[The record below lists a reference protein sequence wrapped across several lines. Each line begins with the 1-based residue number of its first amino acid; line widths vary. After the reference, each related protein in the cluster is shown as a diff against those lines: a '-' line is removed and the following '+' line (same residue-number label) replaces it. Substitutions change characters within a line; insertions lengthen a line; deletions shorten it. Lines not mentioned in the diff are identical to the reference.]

1 MQKNWIHF
9 NWQIQ
14 SATTVDGNVALS
26 LLKQARALETGVKFQ
41 WAVDG
46 SLASFLCWMVDFED
60 TLGNTEKSI
69 VRQTG
74 RQWQNENNDLTRGG
88 SLATGLA
95 QTKENLR
102 NEWKQWGVRRI
113 KWEWRL
119 EVGQKGRLRERQ
131 RLKGLEH
138 MRRSG

>member
-1 MQKNWIHF
+1 M
-9 NWQIQ
+9 
-14 SATTVDGNVALS
+14 
-26 LLKQARALETGVKFQ
+26 LKQPRAVETGVTFQ

-46 SLASFLCWMVDFED
+46 SLASLLCWMVDFED

-74 RQWQNENNDLTRGG
+74 RQWQNENNDLTRDG

-95 QTKENLR
+95 QTKENQR

-113 KWEWRL
+113 KWE
-119 EVGQKGRLRERQ
+119 
-131 RLKGLEH
+131 
-138 MRRSG
+138 